1 LGYNEKSIEKG
12 GKKGSIGK
20 EICLNFGQFKGLKI
34 MNTRYCVVREL
45 HTTCNQGNRLIICK
59 FSWSGLSLSHSTKS
73 SPTHQEKTSLKT
85 CETWYGETHA
95 YFDDEGKTL

>member
-45 HTTCNQGNRLIICK
+45 HTTSNQGNRLIICK
-59 FSWSGLSLSHSTKS
+59 FSWSGLSLSLNQIFSYPPRKNFI
-73 SPTHQEKTSLKT
+73 ENL
-85 CETWYGETHA
+85 
-95 YFDDEGKTL
+95 